1 MKKDK
6 DITNV
11 INFPKKKSKLE
22 REIEAIIFA
31 SDEPLDLDT
40 IEKRVG
46 SSFSYVLSLH
56 SLIKTRSII
65 FGIKAVGKHVIDCFQ
80 TFLKT
85 KYPTSFRA

>member
-46 SSFSYVLSLH
+46 STKD
-56 SLIKTRSII
+56 IK
-65 FGIKAVGKHVIDCFQ
+65 
-80 TFLKT
+80 
-85 KYPTSFRA
+85 KYY